1 MITTSYRVE
10 RRAILYLKRVI
21 FRLSQVKNCSRQD
34 SEQPHFWRQIN
45 MRMLRRAAIAAAL
58 VLPVLPAAHAADE
71 IVLKVHHFLPAGAYA
86 QQMFIQPWCDKI
98 AAESA
103 KRMRCQIYPSMQL
116 GGTPPQLVDQ
126 VRDGL
131 VDVIWTLP
139 GYTPG
144 RFPRIEAFELP
155 FMMQSPEAASRALWD
170 FVQQYASEEFKTIH
184 PIALHV
190 HGDGVFHMVRKPIQA
205 MADLKG
211 LKLRAPT
218 RQTNKL
224 LAALGATPVAMPVPA
239 VGEALSKGVIDGA
252 LVPYEVVPSVKIQE
266 LVKFHSET
274 DPVEPAIYTST
285 FVFAMNKAKYESLPA
300 DLKKVIDTN
309 SGVELSGRIGATFL
323 QADAEG
329 KKLTQGNTTN
339 VISKAELQQWKA
351 VGQTVSDAWVKEV
364 TAKGMNGQQLLDGA
378 KALLQKHA
386 R

>member
-1 MITTSYRVE
+1 
-10 RRAILYLKRVI
+10 
-21 FRLSQVKNCSRQD
+21 
-34 SEQPHFWRQIN
+34 
-45 MRMLRRAAIAAAL
+45 MLTIRRAAAAAAL
-58 VLPVLPAAHAADE
+58 LFSALPQAWAADE
-71 IVLKVHHFLPAGAYA
+71 IVLKVHHFLPAGSYA

-126 VRDGL
+126 LRDGL

-144 RFPRIEAFELP
+144 RFARVEAFELP

-170 FVQQYASEEFKTIH
+170 YVQQYAADDFKTVH
-184 PIALHV
+184 PIAFHV
-190 HGDGVFHMVRKPIQA
+190 HGDGVFHMVRKPIHTL
-205 MADLKG
+205 ADLKG

-274 DPVEPAIYTST
+274 DPAEPAIYTST
-285 FVFAMNKAKYESLPA
+285 FMFAMNKARYDSLPA
-300 DLKKVIDTN
+300 DLKKVIDAN
-309 SGVELSGRIGATFL
+309 SGADLSAHIGAVFL
-323 QADAEG
+323 NADAEG

-339 VISKAELQQWKA
+339 VIPKAELVAWKKA
-351 VGQTVSDAWVKEV
+351 AQPVTDAWVAEV

-378 KALLQKHA
+378 RSLIQKHA